1 MGSST
6 AAIARLRRL
15 ARALD
20 RVPAAAWFAE
30 AVRAYEAGAA
40 NGLTLDHALGL
51 TSPPGGAGWWEVER
65 RARRDAA
72 LRAAHREQFS
82 GLALTAAAREIARRA
97 HRLQLA
103 ALRHEPEPPQPADVH
118 LVDALASG
126 APIPGPRQLANV
138 LRETTSPG

>member
-1 MGSST
+1 M
-6 AAIARLRRL
+6 
-15 ARALD
+15 
-20 RVPAAAWFAE
+20 PAAAWFVE
-30 AVRAYEAGAA
+30 AVRIYEAGAA
-40 NGLTLDHALGL
+40 DGLTLDRALGL
-51 TSPPGGAGWWEVER
+51 TPSPGKDGWWKAEP

-72 LRAAHREQFS
+72 LRAAHRKQFS

-118 LVDALASG
+118 LMDALASG

-138 LRETTSPG
+138 LRETTPPS